1 MGHFLPND
9 LISFVKKE
17 VGSSPARGWASEG
30 LGVLGK
36 SYQLPRGTENAAIWI
51 DLRKDQAVNA
61 CMLGME
67 LAGRY
72 GLGLSK
78 LTS

>member
-51 DLRKDQAVNA
+51 RL
-61 CMLGME
+61 
-67 LAGRY
+67 
-72 GLGLSK
+72 
-78 LTS
+78 